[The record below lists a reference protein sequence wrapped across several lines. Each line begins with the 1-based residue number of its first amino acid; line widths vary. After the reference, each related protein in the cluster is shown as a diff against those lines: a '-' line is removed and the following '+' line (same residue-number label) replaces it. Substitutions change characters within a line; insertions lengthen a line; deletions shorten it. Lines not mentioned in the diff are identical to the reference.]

1 MIVKKIIIY
10 ERKIYI
16 NKEFKNEILI
26 DGYLYDRDID
36 NKSFQIKNEE
46 DIIEFKFNDDFKV
59 ENLEE
64 LEGTELIRI
73 KGSIDQDE
81 KGIFYLAKD
90 MLIMPQFSKG
100 EN

>member
-1 MIVKKIIIY
+1 M
-10 ERKIYI
+10 

-81 KGIFYLAKD
+81 NGIFYLAKD

>member
-1 MIVKKIIIY
+1 M
-10 ERKIYI
+10 

-81 KGIFYLAKD
+81 KGIFYLARD

>member
-1 MIVKKIIIY
+1 M
-10 ERKIYI
+10 

-64 LEGTELIRI
+64 LEGTELI
-73 KGSIDQDE
+73 
-81 KGIFYLAKD
+81 
-90 MLIMPQFSKG
+90 
-100 EN
+100 

>member
-1 MIVKKIIIY
+1 M
-10 ERKIYI
+10 

-46 DIIEFKFNDDFKV
+46 DIIEFKFNDDFKI

>member
-1 MIVKKIIIY
+1 M
-10 ERKIYI
+10 

-100 EN
+100 DN

>member
-1 MIVKKIIIY
+1 M
-10 ERKIYI
+10 

>member
-1 MIVKKIIIY
+1 M
-10 ERKIYI
+10 
-16 NKEFKNEILI
+16 NKEFNNEILI

>member
-1 MIVKKIIIY
+1 M
-10 ERKIYI
+10 

-26 DGYLYDRDID
+26 DGYLYDKNID

>member
-1 MIVKKIIIY
+1 M
-10 ERKIYI
+10 
-16 NKEFKNEILI
+16 
-26 DGYLYDRDID
+26 
-36 NKSFQIKNEE
+36 KSFQIKNEE

-73 KGSIDQDE
+73 KGSIDHDE

>member
-1 MIVKKIIIY
+1 M
-10 ERKIYI
+10 

-59 ENLEE
+59 EKLEE

>member
-1 MIVKKIIIY
+1 M
-10 ERKIYI
+10 

-26 DGYLYDRDID
+26 DGYLYDRDMD